1 MKNQKPANKLKYLHG
16 CAGKVKHKS
25 RLSAEYFI
33 NNRHSKEDAEI
44 YQCEECG
51 SFHIG
56 SSRNSKSKIKI
67 KKSFDNEQHKN
78 KHKRFKY

>member
-1 MKNQKPANKLKYLHG
+1 MKKTKPTIKLKYLHG

-33 NNRHSKEDAEI
+33 NNRNSKEDAEI
-44 YQCEECG
+44 YKCECG
-51 SFHIG
+51 GFHIG
-56 SSRNSKSKIKI
+56 SSRDSKSKVKI
-67 KKSFDNEQHKN
+67 KKLFDNEQHKN